1 MNETTGQ
8 EDPERREY
16 LQERRLAI
24 DAEGEV
30 STSFDKA
37 MLTLS
42 AGALALSITFIH
54 QVAPAPRLM
63 WLLLLSWLG
72 FSLTLLATLVSFLLS
87 QASLRRYREI
97 MDNRY
102 EGKVDDERNTPAT
115 WTKALNIASI
125 ALFTT
130 GAALLVPFCFLNLAR

>member
-1 MNETTGQ
+1 MDETTRQ
-8 EDPERREY
+8 EDPERCEY

-24 DAEGEV
+24 DAEREV

-42 AGALALSITFIH
+42 AGALALSITFVH
-54 QVAPAPRLM
+54 QVGPAPRLM

-87 QASLRRYREI
+87 QASLRRYRAI
-97 MDNRY
+97 LDNRY
-102 EGKVDDERNTPAT
+102 EKKVDDERNAPAI

-130 GAALLVPFCFLNLAR
+130 GAALLVAFCFLNLAR